1 MNAISSTCE
10 DPSVDFDGLAARL
23 RALAHPARLKVLATL
38 AARDRCVCGEIVAGL
53 PLAQSTVSQ
62 HIKILLEA
70 GLVESSPA
78 GQRSCYCADREA
90 IERLRDE
97 LAALFA
103 CLLPSSSSLDG
114 ADLSAQA
121 ATSPD
126 RP

>member
-1 MNAISSTCE
+1 MDET
-10 DPSVDFDGLAARL
+10 VDFEALAARL

-70 GLVESSPA
+70 GLVTSAPA

-90 IERLRDE
+90 IEQLRAE
-97 LAALFA
+97 LSALFER
-103 CLLPSSSSLDG
+103 LLPSSSCLDG
-114 ADLSAQA
+114 AGLSAEA
-121 ATSPD
+121 APSPD